1 MANTCCGGSR
11 VSTRRAIK
19 SNCCDDSHKPDQAPS
34 ICCGVTEQT
43 TDSEKVPLAEQSECN
58 GSTESSLDTK
68 WVTGRIATQVG
79 DVPQVATKLTFL
91 DTVGSWKCRWS
102 IGRMDYK
109 VDPGIYAIGIPD
121 AMSPV
126 LVTANYK
133 MTFDRL
139 REQLG
144 GLNLWIVV
152 LDTDGVNVWC
162 AAGKGAFGTEE
173 VIHRITSVKLSRI
186 VSHRTLVLP
195 QLGAVGVSAH
205 EVSKQIGFR
214 VIYGPV
220 RAKDIRAFLAAGM
233 KVTEEMRSVRFP
245 INDRAVLTPMELV
258 GVSKPLLIAFGV
270 MFIFNVI
277 GFGHYGWIDF
287 YGIMGAVLIGVIIT
301 PILLPLVPGRAFSLK
316 GGLLGFLWAVAFLI
330 INGLLSLP
338 VFGWLKA
345 TAYFLLLPAL
355 SGFLAMNFTGSSTY
369 TSLSGVHREMKIAVP
384 MILFAAGGAL
394 LLLLTSDFIRLFGG
408 ALI

>member
-1 MANTCCGGSR
+1 
-11 VSTRRAIK
+11 
-19 SNCCDDSHKPDQAPS
+19 
-34 ICCGVTEQT
+34 
-43 TDSEKVPLAEQSECN
+43 
-58 GSTESSLDTK
+58 
-68 WVTGRIATQVG
+68 
-79 DVPQVATKLTFL
+79 
-91 DTVGSWKCRWS
+91 
-102 IGRMDYK
+102 MDYK